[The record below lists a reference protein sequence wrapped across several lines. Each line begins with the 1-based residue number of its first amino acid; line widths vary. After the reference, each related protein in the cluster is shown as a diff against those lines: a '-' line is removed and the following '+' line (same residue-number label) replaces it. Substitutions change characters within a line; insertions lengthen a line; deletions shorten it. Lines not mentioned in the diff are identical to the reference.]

1 MSTNQNNKRVD
12 YVLSKSLSEI
22 SRNKIKHLI
31 LDGNLTINKNIEYN
45 PAKKVKKDQVLNFLI
60 PEETEPDLEPYDY
73 KLKIVYEDND
83 ILILDK
89 AAGISIHPGAGNYK
103 KTIVNALVHYNK
115 NNLSDIAGRFRPGIV
130 HRIDKD
136 TSGLIVV
143 AKNNLSHIKLSNQF
157 KNHSIN
163 RSYLALVWGKLRPQS
178 GKIETL
184 IGRSS
189 KNRQLM
195 EVSIKKGKKAVTN
208 YRTLEIF
215 ENKNIPTLSLVE
227 CILETG
233 RTHQIRVHL
242 SYKGNNILGDKH
254 YKKKF
259 KDLNRI
265 NNKIKSKILNLKR
278 QFLHAKSLGFSHPN
292 KDKFVKFES
301 KLPPELNNLI
311 KMIRNI

>member
-259 KDLNRI
+259 KDLNRT

>member
-265 NNKIKSKILNLKR
+265 NNKIKSKILNFCMQR
-278 QFLHAKSLGFSHPN
+278 
-292 KDKFVKFES
+292 V
-301 KLPPELNNLI
+301 
-311 KMIRNI
+311 